1 VTADTPDIEVGQ
13 SLKQDDDPTIS
24 SYHDITDVY
33 QDELKDRDQENMV
46 GVFLSAS
53 NHVLGDALLF
63 RGGHRSIQI
72 EPREVVRHAL
82 LLNASAVIL
91 LHNHPGG
98 DPEPTDADITATEEI
113 KEALDMFEMNL
124 LDHVIVSPH
133 GCISMKRDGSLP

>member
-1 VTADTPDIEVGQ
+1 
-13 SLKQDDDPTIS
+13 
-24 SYHDITDVY
+24 
-33 QDELKDRDQENMV
+33 
-46 GVFLSAS
+46 
-53 NHVLGDALLF
+53 
-63 RGGHRSIQI
+63 
-72 EPREVVRHAL
+72 L